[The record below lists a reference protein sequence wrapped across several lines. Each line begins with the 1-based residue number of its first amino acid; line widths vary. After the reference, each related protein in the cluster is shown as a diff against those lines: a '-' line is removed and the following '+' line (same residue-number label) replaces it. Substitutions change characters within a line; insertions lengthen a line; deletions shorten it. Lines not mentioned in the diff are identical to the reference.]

1 MDAVGW
7 YGCLLCLRARTSHQ
21 GTLGAP
27 RSGQNVAGRR
37 EHYSMGLVC
46 LRCRFLSNTMSIA
59 SLCANE
65 GCASSPTS
73 GLQHGGS
80 EV

>member
-1 MDAVGW
+1 MDVYCA
-7 YGCLLCLRARTSHQ
+7 CARAPVTK
-21 GTLGAP
+21 AP
-27 RSGQNVAGRR
+27 SEPPEARQNVAGRR

-46 LRCRFLSNTMSIA
+46 LRCRFLPNIMSIA